1 MLPALDVRD
10 NDLLLLFDLAVEV
23 ILGAHIF
30 LVPNLDP
37 RMVAS
42 LDVVLL

>member
-10 NDLLLLFDLAVEV
+10 NDLLLFLDLAVEV
-23 ILGAHIF
+23 ILGAHVF

-37 RMVAS
+37 RMIAS